1 MTDSRSRNTTLLTMC
16 IQMMHGYIIRKLEWS
31 WDFVAIDE
39 SAKLMSGQ
47 KIPSCNN
54 EGLGSMTSIW
64 QYEMSCEADQIKWP
78 SVWWNESIGTL
89 GWPWCPAKKDETA
102 GLILLWDF
110 YFLFSLRAHWLIVYR
125 SLFWKLGVKS
135 LETLFSRFLN
145 WKSIWGLKIEYSN
158 GTCYPKCLIAL
169 YKVSL
174 AQPSW

>member
-16 IQMMHGYIIRKLEWS
+16 IQIMHGYIIRKLEWS

-64 QYEMSCEADQIKWP
+64 QYEMSCGADQIKWP

-89 GWPWCPAKKDETA
+89 GVTVMPRKEGWNRRFDPS
-102 GLILLWDF
+102 LR
-110 YFLFSLRAHWLIVYR
+110 FLFSIFIKGALAHRLSKPILKVGCEIFGNLI
-125 SLFWKLGVKS
+125 FPFFKLK
-135 LETLFSRFLN
+135 
-145 WKSIWGLKIEYSN
+145 EYFED
-158 GTCYPKCLIAL
+158 
-169 YKVSL
+169 
-174 AQPSW
+174 